1 MIFSPHP
8 TSRSSPV
15 RTRQAMGRVAEGGV
29 VLLPHSLVDTHVRTD
44 AATLSPPAAAAA
56 GEGGGEGTGAGG
68 GYAVYVLNPRVMPRR
83 YAYSYGSRG
92 DTVCPGTTFHDE
104 VSSSAHAMPG
114 PVRASIATCPR
125 PSLLP
130 SHHHPPCT
138 RHSLLPR
145 PPSNASLLFVPS
157 IRHQR
162 SCVSPLMPPSPPSFL
177 APPLALRSS
186 PSPICP
192 PTSAA
197 LRVGGFDGGPGE
209 LRAGVGGA
217 GGRHTRRV
225 PQSRAVQQG
234 AVARGEHTWGMGE
247 HACM

>member
-104 VSSSAHAMPG
+104 RYVWVDLTAG
-114 PVRASIATCPR
+114 PVSYGPAWEGQGGVTP
-125 PSLLP
+125 
-130 SHHHPPCT
+130 
-138 RHSLLPR
+138 
-145 PPSNASLLFVPS
+145 
-157 IRHQR
+157 
-162 SCVSPLMPPSPPSFL
+162 
-177 APPLALRSS
+177 
-186 PSPICP
+186 
-192 PTSAA
+192 AA
-197 LRVGGFDGGPGE
+197 Y
-209 LRAGVGGA
+209 LRAEQYSKELLHGVSTHGGWA
-217 GGRHTRRV
+217 STR
-225 PQSRAVQQG
+225 
-234 AVARGEHTWGMGE
+234 
-247 HACM
+247 AC